1 MPLNFGIWCMWL
13 FVFFIRHQRKV
24 KYPGIFLYFFYHK
37 FAKIYDP
44 SEILQNYTSS
54 AVAYDVRDITL
65 WPTAVGAAS
74 SGLVALPP
82 WAMPLSL

>member
-1 MPLNFGIWCMWL
+1 
-13 FVFFIRHQRKV
+13 
-24 KYPGIFLYFFYHK
+24 
-37 FAKIYDP
+37 
-44 SEILQNYTSS
+44 LQNYTSS